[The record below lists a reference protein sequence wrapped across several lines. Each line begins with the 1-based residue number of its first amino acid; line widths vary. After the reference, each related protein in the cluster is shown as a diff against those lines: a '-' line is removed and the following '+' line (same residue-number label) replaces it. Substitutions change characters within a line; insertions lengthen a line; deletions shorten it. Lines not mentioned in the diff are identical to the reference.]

1 MELITCKN
9 LSKDYG
15 AKKALDNVSFQIP
28 AGRIVGLLGSNGS
41 GKTTLIKIM
50 NELLVPTSGE
60 ILIKGKMPGIESKKV
75 ISYLPERT
83 YLPYDKKVAEVI
95 AYFKD
100 FYSDFNVEKAY
111 KLLGELGIKKED
123 KLKQMSKGTKEK
135 VQLVLVMSRE
145 ADIYILDEPIG
156 GVDPVARDQ
165 ILDLILKNFKEGA
178 SLIISTHL
186 IADIEKI
193 LDDVIFIH
201 QGKILL
207 NSSADEVRNKYHT
220 SIENAFKEVF
230 KQCQENY

>member
-1 MELITCKN
+1 MELIECKN
-9 LSKDYG
+9 LSKNYG
-15 AKKALDNVSFQIP
+15 TKKALDNVSLQIP
-28 AGRIVGLLGSNGS
+28 SGRIVGLLGSNGS
-41 GKTTLIKIM
+41 GKTTLIKII

-60 ILIKGKMPGIESKKV
+60 IFIKGKTPGIESKKI

-83 YLPYDKKVAEVI
+83 YLPYDKKVSEVI
-95 AYFKD
+95 SYFKD
-100 FYSDFNVEKAY
+100 FYSDFSVEKAY
-111 KLLGELGIKKED
+111 KLLDELGIKKED

-135 VQLVLVMSRE
+135 VQLVLVMSRD

-186 IADIEKI
+186 IVDIEKI

-230 KQCQENY
+230 KQC

>member
-230 KQCQENY
+230 KQC

>member
-1 MELITCKN
+1 MELITCKS

-15 AKKALDNVSFQIP
+15 VKKALDNVSFQIP

-60 ILIKGKMPGIESKKV
+60 ILIEGQRPGIESKKV

-201 QGKILL
+201 QGKVLL

-230 KQCQENY
+230 KQC

>member
-1 MELITCKN
+1 MELIECKN

-15 AKKALDNVSFQIP
+15 TKKALDNVSFQIP
-28 AGRIVGLLGSNGS
+28 SGRIVGLLGSNGS
-41 GKTTLIKIM
+41 GKTTLIKII

-60 ILIKGKMPGIESKKV
+60 IFIKGKTPGIESKKI

-83 YLPYDKKVAEVI
+83 YLPYDKKVSEVI

-111 KLLGELGIKKED
+111 KLLNELGIKKED

-135 VQLVLVMSRE
+135 VQLVLVMSRD

-230 KQCQENY
+230 KQC

>member
-1 MELITCKN
+1 MELIECKN

-15 AKKALDNVSFQIP
+15 TKKALDNVSLQIP
-28 AGRIVGLLGSNGS
+28 SGRIVGLLGSNGS
-41 GKTTLIKIM
+41 GKTTLIKII

-60 ILIKGKMPGIESKKV
+60 IFIKGKTPGIESKKI

-83 YLPYDKKVAEVI
+83 YLPYDKKVSEVI

-100 FYSDFNVEKAY
+100 FYSDFSVEKAY
-111 KLLGELGIKKED
+111 KLLDELGIKKED

-135 VQLVLVMSRE
+135 VQLVLVMSRD

-201 QGKILL
+201 QGRILL

-230 KQCQENY
+230 KQC

>member
-207 NSSADEVRNKYHT
+207 NSSADEVRDKYHT

-230 KQCQENY
+230 KQC